1 MSKTYTYKESTEYI
15 SDVPRFTKKTDPKNN
30 RILLAKLGN
39 PQNCCKA
46 VHVAGTNGKGSVSKM
61 IALMLEEAGFRTGL
75 FISPHLIR
83 MNERMSINGV
93 DISDDDF
100 ASCFSEVM
108 NAVSELLEKEPE
120 FQHPAYFEF
129 IFAMAAVYFSK
140 QSVDYVVYETGLG
153 GRLDATNIVI
163 PEVSVITSIGMDHMQ
178 YLGNTITEIAG
189 EKAGI
194 IKPEVP
200 VVYNT
205 GRDEADRVIEN
216 RARSKASEYISARLE
231 REEGGNKSQI
241 RKLVEESFGVTQ
253 PLYQYENASTAI
265 EAYLIISGKNLEE
278 CEEVIRRAL
287 ASFTMPGRMQFLEEN
302 IVIDGAHNEDA
313 IEKCIASVNRYLERG
328 RWKKVSLMFAVS
340 SDKDYET
347 IIRLLCQG
355 LPLEDVYISEIN
367 SDRREDVSEVMKLF
381 GRYLP
386 KEKANNIYGSTNM
399 KNMWELAKSELDGE
413 TLLLAV
419 GSLYMIGEILT
430 F

>member
-231 REEGGNKSQI
+231 REEGGNKSRI
-241 RKLVEESFGVTQ
+241 RKLVEESFGTTQ

-265 EAYLIISGKNLEE
+265 EAYLIISGKKLEE

-328 RWKKVSLMFAVS
+328 R
-340 SDKDYET
+340 
-347 IIRLLCQG
+347 
-355 LPLEDVYISEIN
+355 
-367 SDRREDVSEVMKLF
+367 
-381 GRYLP
+381 
-386 KEKANNIYGSTNM
+386 
-399 KNMWELAKSELDGE
+399 
-413 TLLLAV
+413 
-419 GSLYMIGEILT
+419 
-430 F
+430 